1 MRSRTSKV
9 TSAINHWTHR
19 YISWQVVCSFQSVLL
34 RTPSRRI
41 ATAQTST
48 KTVQNKVTIVPIIME
63 RAKCYLLLKEL
74 NMCLKDM
81 QRVVDSGDERMLFD
95 FNCLESLREAS
106 KNTPESF

>member
-1 MRSRTSKV
+1 
-9 TSAINHWTHR
+9 
-19 YISWQVVCSFQSVLL
+19 
-34 RTPSRRI
+34 
-41 ATAQTST
+41 
-48 KTVQNKVTIVPIIME
+48 ME